1 MTAALSPF
9 GQLERASPT
18 LTYSVLWVL
27 GGVALGLGGLV
38 AAVSSSAEGM
48 TLPAAILWAL
58 AVGTLIFS
66 LSMAVLI
73 TLSFARRL
81 EALVVAAD
89 SVLPDDAEPA
99 TSSAKGD
106 AIAALARRLGRLTE
120 RVTEL
125 SAEVE
130 QQNEGEQGRLDTLVR
145 ERTRALASEN
155 DDLRRALG
163 DSKGLLSVDPD
174 GRIVGQSS
182 PVLTRWLGPMP
193 ASASFWEYFEQAAE
207 GVGHRFEAAWEQV
220 LGQMPA
226 RPELQRLPRNLA
238 VGDRY
243 LAIEYKAVQAPSG
256 RLERVLLL
264 LSDISIPEPD
274 PATPG

>member
-1 MTAALSPF
+1 MTWPAA
-9 GQLERASPT
+9 T
-18 LTYSVLWVL
+18 LWAV
-27 GGVALGLGGLV
+27 
-38 AAVSSSAEGM
+38 AVS
-48 TLPAAILWAL
+48 
-58 AVGTLIFS
+58 TLIFS

-89 SVLPDDAEPA
+89 SVLPDEDPSA
-99 TSSAKGD
+99 TTNVKGD
-106 AIAALARRLGRLTE
+106 AIAALARRLGQLTD

-125 SAEVE
+125 SAELE

-145 ERTRALASEN
+145 ERTRALAGEN

-163 DSKGLLSVDPD
+163 DSKGLLSVDAE

-193 ASASFWEYFEQAAE
+193 AAASFWDYFEQAAE
-207 GVGHRFEAAWEQV
+207 GVGPRFEAAWEQV

-226 RPELQRLPRNLA
+226 KPELQRLPRNLA

-243 LAIEYKAVQAPSG
+243 LAIEYKPVQSPSG
-256 RLERVLLL
+256 QLERVLLL

-274 PATPG
+274 PATPT